1 MTTRSTKRTNSIFR
15 RHLAIALMRGDTSIP
30 GVKEILQ
37 SAPSSQNRIG
47 YDGKQGTR
55 GFSPSF
61 GTTTRTPGGAQG
73 AKTLVINAFVNTTTS
88 KGREKAKHPH
98 NITHRMTRAWA
109 ENLAGQWLRESNY
122 EI

>member
-1 MTTRSTKRTNSIFR
+1 MTARVTEILHTAI
-15 RHLAIALMRGDTSIP
+15 RHDLATALLRGDIHVP

-37 SAPSSQNRIG
+37 SDPASGGRIG

-73 AKTLVINAFVNTTTS
+73 AKVLVINAFVNTTTS

-98 NITHRMTRAWA
+98 NITQRMTRAWA
-109 ENLAGQWLRESNY
+109 ENLAGQWLREKNY

>member
-15 RHLAIALMRGDTSIP
+15 RHLAIAIMRGDTSIP

>member
-15 RHLAIALMRGDTSIP
+15 RELATAIMRGDMNVP

-37 SAPSSQNRIG
+37 SAPSSQSRIG

-73 AKTLVINAFVNTTTS
+73 AKVLVINAFVNTTTS

-98 NITHRMTRAWA
+98 NVIQRMTRAWA
-109 ENLAGQWLRESNY
+109 ENLAGRYLREKNY

>member
-61 GTTTRTPGGAQG
+61 GTTSRTPGGAQG

-98 NITHRMTRAWA
+98 NITQRMTRAWA
-109 ENLAGQWLRESNY
+109 ENLAGRYLREHNY

>member
-15 RHLAIALMRGDTSIP
+15 RELATAIMRGDTSIP
-30 GVKEILQ
+30 GVKELMQ
-37 SAPSSQNRIG
+37 VAPSSQNRIG

-73 AKTLVINAFVNTTTS
+73 AKVLVINAFVNTTTS
-88 KGREKAKHPH
+88 KGREKAKHAH
-98 NITHRMTRAWA
+98 NITQRMTRAWA
-109 ENLAGQWLRESNY
+109 ENLAGRYLREKNY

>member
-15 RHLAIALMRGDTSIP
+15 RELATAIMRGDTSIP
-30 GVKEILQ
+30 GVKELMQ
-37 SAPSSQNRIG
+37 VAPSSQNRIG

-73 AKTLVINAFVNTTTS
+73 AKVLVINAFVNTTTS

-98 NITHRMTRAWA
+98 NITQRMTRAWA
-109 ENLAGQWLRESNY
+109 ENLAGRYLREKNY

>member
-61 GTTTRTPGGAQG
+61 GTTSRTPGGAQG

>member
-1 MTTRSTKRTNSIFR
+1 MTTRETKIKHKNLR
-15 RHLAIALMRGDTSIP
+15 RLLATALMRGDMSIP

-37 SAPSSQNRIG
+37 SAPSSQSRIG

-61 GTTTRTPGGAQG
+61 GTATRTPGGAQG

-98 NITHRMTRAWA
+98 NITQRMTRAWA
-109 ENLAGQWLRESNY
+109 ENLAGRYLREHNY

>member
-1 MTTRSTKRTNSIFR
+1 MTTRETKITHKNLC
-15 RHLAIALMRGDTSIP
+15 HNLATALMRGDTSIP
-30 GVKEILQ
+30 GVKEIMQ
-37 SAPSSQNRIG
+37 SAPGSQNRIG

-61 GTTTRTPGGAQG
+61 GTTSRTPGGAQG

-98 NITHRMTRAWA
+98 NITQRMTRAWA
-109 ENLAGQWLRESNY
+109 ENLAGRYLREHNY